1 MSKPVLWLFLL
12 GFFFSFI
19 YDRIESGGEFMK
31 QHNTFTLKDFI
42 IRAGI
47 AYFINLIIFCIFIFR
62 VIPGCSLLQSK
73 LVLFLLTV
81 LSFGLIYFE
90 KDDRRNY
97 LSIATNVLIPFG
109 IYTTL
114 AYILLLPIPLGIVW
128 TLLIGLDLV
137 YIGFYFY
144 KVKRRNYNSLLEKSQ
159 LVIGLASLLSLV
171 IVLNFTLFGSSLIQS
186 STKITNN
193 TDAYIRKYD
202 DKSLK
207 NLQNWSKLKRKEK
220 LNTLQTICNNE
231 RDYLGVSARIK
242 VGAGSNLKH
251 PYAQYNNK
259 SKEITFDISQLDH
272 ASSTTLLEALLHSTY
287 HAYEYALVESYD
299 SMSSDYNK
307 LVDYR
312 TIVTYK
318 KEFETKVTNKAKN
331 YNQIN
336 ESNAEAYAAEAL
348 QDYQNKLKK

>member
-1 MSKPVLWLFLL
+1 
-12 GFFFSFI
+12 
-19 YDRIESGGEFMK
+19 MK
-31 QHNTFTLKDFI
+31 QHNTLTLKQFI
-42 IRAGI
+42 IRSVGV
-47 AYFINLIIFCIFIFR
+47 YFITLIIFCLFIFK

-73 LVLFLLTV
+73 LVLFLLTI

-97 LSIATNVLIPFG
+97 LSIALNVLMPFG

-114 AYILLLPIPLGIVW
+114 AYMLLLPIPLGIVW
-128 TLLIGLDLV
+128 VLLVGLDLV

-171 IVLNFTLFGSSLIQS
+171 IILSFTLFGSSIIQS
-186 STKITNN
+186 STNITNN
-193 TDAYIRKYD
+193 TDVYMRKYD
-202 DKSLK
+202 EKSLK
-207 NLQNWSKLKRKEK
+207 NLHHWSKLTRKEK

-231 RDYLGVSARIK
+231 RDYLGIPFRIK
-242 VGAGSNLKH
+242 VGAGSNLTH
-251 PYAQYNNK
+251 AYCQYNNK

-299 SMSSDYNK
+299 TMSGDYNK
-307 LVDYR
+307 LLDYR
-312 TIVTYK
+312 TIATYK
-318 KEFETKVTNKAKN
+318 KEFSTKVTNKAKY

-336 ESNAEAYAAEAL
+336 ESNAKAYGEEAL
-348 QDYQNKLKK
+348 QDYQIKFKHTK

>member
-1 MSKPVLWLFLL
+1 
-12 GFFFSFI
+12 
-19 YDRIESGGEFMK
+19 MK

-47 AYFINLIIFCIFIFR
+47 AYFITLIIFCIFIFR

-97 LSIATNVLIPFG
+97 LSIATNILIPFG

-128 TLLIGLDLV
+128 TLLIGLDLA

-144 KVKRRNYNSLLEKSQ
+144 KVKRKNYNSLLEKSQ

-171 IVLNFTLFGSSLIQS
+171 IVLSSTLFGSSLIQS

-231 RDYLGVSARIK
+231 RDYLGISARIK

-259 SKEITFDISQLDH
+259 SKEITFDISQLDY

-287 HAYEYALVESYD
+287 HAYEYAFVESYD

-318 KEFETKVTNKAKN
+318 REFSTKVTNKAKN

>member
-1 MSKPVLWLFLL
+1 
-12 GFFFSFI
+12 
-19 YDRIESGGEFMK
+19 MK
-31 QHNTFTLKDFI
+31 QHNTLTLKQFI
-42 IRAGI
+42 IRSVGV
-47 AYFINLIIFCIFIFR
+47 YFITLIIFCLFIFK

-73 LVLFLLTV
+73 LVLFLLTI

-97 LSIATNVLIPFG
+97 LSIALNVLMPFG

-114 AYILLLPIPLGIVW
+114 AYMLLLPIPLGIVW
-128 TLLIGLDLV
+128 VLLVGLDLV

-171 IVLNFTLFGSSLIQS
+171 IVLSFTLFGSSIIQS
-186 STKITNN
+186 STNITNN
-193 TDAYIRKYD
+193 TDVYMRKYD
-202 DKSLK
+202 KKSLK
-207 NLQNWSKLKRKEK
+207 NLHHWSKLTRKEK

-231 RDYLGVSARIK
+231 RDYLGIPFRIK
-242 VGAGSNLKH
+242 IGAGSNLTH
-251 PYAQYNNK
+251 AYCQYNNK

-287 HAYEYALVESYD
+287 HAYEYALVDSYD
-299 SMSSDYNK
+299 TMSGDYNK
-307 LVDYR
+307 LLDYR
-312 TIVTYK
+312 TIATYK
-318 KEFETKVTNKAKN
+318 KEFSTKVTNKAKY

-336 ESNAEAYAAEAL
+336 ESNARFYATDAL

>member
-1 MSKPVLWLFLL
+1 
-12 GFFFSFI
+12 
-19 YDRIESGGEFMK
+19 MK
-31 QHNTFTLKDFI
+31 QHNTLTLKQFI
-42 IRAGI
+42 IRSVGV
-47 AYFINLIIFCIFIFR
+47 YFITLVIFCLFIFK

-73 LVLFLLTV
+73 LVLFLLTI

-90 KDDRRNY
+90 KEDRRNY
-97 LSIATNVLIPFG
+97 LSIALNVLMPFG

-114 AYILLLPIPLGIVW
+114 AYMLLLPIPLGIVW
-128 TLLIGLDLV
+128 VLLVGLDLV

-171 IVLNFTLFGSSLIQS
+171 IVLSFTLFGSSIIQS

-193 TDAYIRKYD
+193 TDVYMRKYD
-202 DKSLK
+202 EKSLK
-207 NLQNWSKLKRKEK
+207 NLHHWSKLTRKEK

-231 RDYLGVSARIK
+231 RDYLGISSRIK
-242 VGAGSNLKH
+242 VGAGSNLTH
-251 PYAQYNNK
+251 AYCQYNNK

-299 SMSSDYNK
+299 TMSSDYNK
-307 LVDYR
+307 LFDYR
-312 TIVTYK
+312 IIATYK
-318 KEFETKVTNKAKN
+318 KEFSTKVTNKAKY

-336 ESNAEAYAAEAL
+336 ESNAKAYGEEAL
-348 QDYQNKLKK
+348 QDYQIKFKHTK

>member
-1 MSKPVLWLFLL
+1 
-12 GFFFSFI
+12 
-19 YDRIESGGEFMK
+19 MK
-31 QHNTFTLKDFI
+31 QHNTLTLKQFI
-42 IRAGI
+42 IRSVGV
-47 AYFINLIIFCIFIFR
+47 YFITLVIFCLFIFK

-73 LVLFLLTV
+73 LVLFLLTI

-97 LSIATNVLIPFG
+97 LSIALNVLMPFG

-114 AYILLLPIPLGIVW
+114 AYMLLLPIPLGIVW
-128 TLLIGLDLV
+128 VLLVGLDLV

-171 IVLNFTLFGSSLIQS
+171 IILSFTLFGSSIIQS

-193 TDAYIRKYD
+193 TDVYMRKYD
-202 DKSLK
+202 EKSLK
-207 NLQNWSKLKRKEK
+207 NLHHWSKLTRKEK

-231 RDYLGVSARIK
+231 RDYLGISSRIK
-242 VGAGSNLKH
+242 VGAGSNLTH
-251 PYAQYNNK
+251 AYCQYNNK

-299 SMSSDYNK
+299 TMSSDYNK
-307 LVDYR
+307 LFDYR
-312 TIVTYK
+312 IIATYK
-318 KEFETKVTNKAKN
+318 KEFSTKVTNKAKY

-336 ESNAEAYAAEAL
+336 ESNAKAYGEEAL
-348 QDYQNKLKK
+348 QDYQIKFKHTK

>member
-1 MSKPVLWLFLL
+1 
-12 GFFFSFI
+12 
-19 YDRIESGGEFMK
+19 MK
-31 QHNTFTLKDFI
+31 QHNTLTLKQFI
-42 IRAGI
+42 IRSVGV
-47 AYFINLIIFCIFIFR
+47 YFITLIIFCLFIFK

-73 LVLFLLTV
+73 LVLFLLTI

-97 LSIATNVLIPFG
+97 LSIALNVLMPFG

-114 AYILLLPIPLGIVW
+114 AYMLLLPIPLGIVW
-128 TLLIGLDLV
+128 VLLVGLDLV

-171 IVLNFTLFGSSLIQS
+171 IVLSFTLFGSSIIQS
-186 STKITNN
+186 STNITNN
-193 TDAYIRKYD
+193 TDVYMRKYD
-202 DKSLK
+202 KKSLK
-207 NLQNWSKLKRKEK
+207 NLHHWSKLTRKEK

-231 RDYLGVSARIK
+231 RDYLGIPFRIK
-242 VGAGSNLKH
+242 IGAGSGLSH
-251 PYAQYNNK
+251 SYAQYNNK
-259 SKEITFDISQLDH
+259 SKEITFEISQLDH

-299 SMSSDYNK
+299 TMSSDYNK
-307 LVDYR
+307 LFDYR
-312 TIVTYK
+312 IIATYK
-318 KEFETKVTNKAKN
+318 KEFSTKVTNKAKY

-336 ESNAEAYAAEAL
+336 ESNAKAYGEEAL
-348 QDYQNKLKK
+348 QDYQIKFKHTK

>member
-1 MSKPVLWLFLL
+1 
-12 GFFFSFI
+12 
-19 YDRIESGGEFMK
+19 MK
-31 QHNTFTLKDFI
+31 QHNTLTLKQFI
-42 IRAGI
+42 IRSVGV
-47 AYFINLIIFCIFIFR
+47 YFITLIIFCLFIFK

-73 LVLFLLTV
+73 LVLFLLTI

-97 LSIATNVLIPFG
+97 LSIALNVLMPFG

-114 AYILLLPIPLGIVW
+114 AYMLLLPIPLGIVW
-128 TLLIGLDLV
+128 VLLVGLDLV

-171 IVLNFTLFGSSLIQS
+171 IVLSFTLFGSSIIQS
-186 STKITNN
+186 STNITNN
-193 TDAYIRKYD
+193 TDVYMRKYD
-202 DKSLK
+202 KKSLK
-207 NLQNWSKLKRKEK
+207 NLHHWSKLTRKEK

-231 RDYLGVSARIK
+231 RDYLGIPFRIK
-242 VGAGSNLKH
+242 IGAGSGLSH
-251 PYAQYNNK
+251 SYAQYNNK
-259 SKEITFDISQLDH
+259 SKEITFEISQLNH

-299 SMSSDYNK
+299 TMSSDYNK
-307 LVDYR
+307 LFDYR
-312 TIVTYK
+312 IIATYK
-318 KEFETKVTNKAKN
+318 KEFSTKVTNKAKY

-336 ESNAEAYAAEAL
+336 ESNARFYATDAL